1 MKCKLDSLCYLLQIF
16 LAHKTKVKVTLRQ
29 QLLACFHFL
38 TMSRETNILVFS
50 EKQDVLNPSLK
61 NKDAKP
67 HSFHLFE

>member
-1 MKCKLDSLCYLLQIF
+1 
-16 LAHKTKVKVTLRQ
+16 
-29 QLLACFHFL
+29 
-38 TMSRETNILVFS
+38 MSRETNILVFS